1 MEKLCL
7 NPITNRWVIFTEE
20 DDRVDK
26 ISANQAKIALENCP
40 FCLGNESMTPPE
52 TDADR
57 PNSEKPNSPGWLTRT
72 VPNKFPALEKDLEGK
87 SQKEGIFKKR
97 EGFGFHEVIIE
108 TPDHSKTML
117 RLSKEEMSRVFKVYR
132 KRFNLLAKNEQFKYI
147 LIFKNHGLAA
157 GASLEHPH
165 TQLISLPILPK
176 RVTEEL
182 ESTKKYF
189 YQNNKCMF
197 CGIVEKEK
205 KEKIR
210 IVEENEDFIAFCPS
224 FSRSPFEITILP
236 TTHSSNFEKIND
248 KQINNLSD
256 IFKKLFFKLNQVLG
270 DYPYNFLIHTSPIN
284 IKEDNRKHYHWHI
297 EFLPKLGEIAGFE
310 WATGG
315 YINPILP
322 ENAAEYL
329 RKGDNK

>member
-1 MEKLCL
+1 MEKLRL

-20 DDRVDK
+20 NDLFDK
-26 ISANQAKIALENCP
+26 ISANQAKISPENCP
-40 FCLGNESMTPPE
+40 FCLGNEAMTPPE

-57 PNSEKPNSPGWLTRT
+57 PGSKKPDSPGWLTRT
-72 VPNKFPALEKDLEGK
+72 VPNKFPALENDLERK
-87 SQKEGIFKKR
+87 SEKEGIFEKR

-108 TPDHSKTML
+108 NPNHNKTMFQ
-117 RLSKEEMSRVFKVYR
+117 LSKEEMIRVFNVYKR
-132 KRFNLLAKNEQFKYI
+132 RFNLLAKNKKLKYI

-165 TQLISLPILPK
+165 TQLICLPILPK

-182 ESTKKYF
+182 EATKNYF
-189 YQNNKCMF
+189 SQNDKCMF
-197 CGIVEKEK
+197 CEMIAKEK

-210 IVEENEDFIAFCPS
+210 IIEENEDFIAFCPF

-236 TTHSSNFEKIND
+236 TTHSSNFANIND
-248 KQINNLSD
+248 QQIGNLSD
-256 IFKKLFFKLNQVLG
+256 IFKKLFVKLNQVLG

-284 IKEDNRKHYHWHI
+284 TKEENQIYYHWHI

-322 ENAAEYL
+322 ESAAKHLQEA
-329 RKGDNK
+329 